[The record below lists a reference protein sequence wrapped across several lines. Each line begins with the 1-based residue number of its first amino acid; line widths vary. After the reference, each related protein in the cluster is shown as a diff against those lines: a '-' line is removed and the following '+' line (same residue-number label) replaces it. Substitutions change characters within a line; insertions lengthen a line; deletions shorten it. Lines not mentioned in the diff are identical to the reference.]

1 MKPQMINIQKR
12 MKEYRVTGLS
22 MAVIENG
29 SISSTEC
36 FGLLE
41 AGTDKRVESDSIFSA
56 CSISKFLTSMLVMT
70 LTEQGI
76 LDLDKDVN
84 KMLTSW
90 KIPLHGFNRNVT
102 LRHLLSHQSGVVDP
116 EGSFNELNPKFET
129 PTMVDL
135 LQGKTAYCKVPIEL
149 KYEPG
154 SDFHYSDAGFC
165 IIQLLIEDVTGKP
178 FSKVMSEHLFQAIH
192 MEDSTFELPSQ
203 NVSCGHTNDGEVVN
217 DKYPIYPYPA
227 ASGLWTTP
235 TDLALVMVE
244 LMHALKGESKLNLS
258 SSKAAEMTHPQGG
271 KEWTGLGV
279 FLDQNDKCMEIS
291 SLGWGVGFQCMMV
304 AHPQLERG
312 LVIMTNTDLGVHQLK
327 GIIGDVYKA
336 FIND

>member
-1 MKPQMINIQKR
+1 MKPQMINIQKL
-12 MKEYRVTGLS
+12 MKEYGVTGLS
-22 MAVIENG
+22 MSVIEGG

-41 AGTDKRVESDSIFSA
+41 AGTGKRVGSDSIFSA

-76 LDLDKDVN
+76 LNLDEDVN
-84 KMLTSW
+84 QTLTSW
-90 KIPLHGFNRNVT
+90 KVPLHGYNGNVT
-102 LRHLLSHQSGVVDP
+102 LRNLLSHQSGVVDP
-116 EGSFNELNPKFET
+116 EGSFNELDPKFGT
-129 PTMVDL
+129 PALVDL

-149 KYEPG
+149 KYEPE

-178 FSKVMSEHLFQAIH
+178 FSEVMSEHLFQPIH
-192 MEDSTFELPSQ
+192 MENSTFDPPSQ
-203 NVSCGHTNDGEVVN
+203 NVSCGHTNEGKVVN
-217 DKYPIYPYPA
+217 DKHPIYPYPA

-235 TDLALVMVE
+235 TDLALVVVE
-244 LMHALKGESKLNLS
+244 LMHGLKGESKLKLS
-258 SSKAAEMTHPQGG
+258 SSKAAEMIHPQGG
-271 KEWTGLGV
+271 KAWTGLGV
-279 FLDQNDKCMEIS
+279 FLDQTDKGIEIS

-304 AHPQLERG
+304 AYPQLERG

-336 FIND
+336 FFND